1 MKINL
6 ADYHPILDI
15 QENTLFTSNGN
26 IVVCFRTI
34 LPEIYSLADKDFEE
48 IHNTWFQAFKYL
60 PIGTII
66 HKQDIYQKTTF
77 KGTQLPKNTFLQ
89 KATFNHFKGRDY
101 ILHNSYM
108 FFVLPLHKTA
118 NPTKYVNPFT
128 KVIKEISQKLSDQV
142 FSFKRAVQEA
152 VSFINNSRKFALLPI
167 NQDDIIAHT
176 HSYFNGFN
184 HDFDTDIQLTK
195 GICVGNHHFDVL
207 AVNSELCFGDALQ
220 TSKINDLFTTD
231 SFSFH
236 QGFLDGLGLS
246 LNENHIVNHIIYMD
260 DKLKWRK
267 LLEKRIEELSK
278 SVHFGTQNKVL
289 LSKLK
294 KIVERINLDE
304 SSRIIRGHLNI
315 LFGVQIQST
324 CQVLLPKLTLS
335 LKN

>member
-207 AVNSELCFGDALQ
+207 AVNSEL
-220 TSKINDLFTTD
+220 
-231 SFSFH
+231 
-236 QGFLDGLGLS
+236 
-246 LNENHIVNHIIYMD
+246 
-260 DKLKWRK
+260 
-267 LLEKRIEELSK
+267 
-278 SVHFGTQNKVL
+278 
-289 LSKLK
+289 
-294 KIVERINLDE
+294 
-304 SSRIIRGHLNI
+304 
-315 LFGVQIQST
+315 
-324 CQVLLPKLTLS
+324 
-335 LKN
+335 